1 MAEGNIV
8 DLAEWRKI
16 HCGEEPPQKVSTKA
30 INPNNKIT
38 FSSNEGKV
46 CGHLIMVD
54 GRLTF
59 EGNAD
64 ASAMVFFD
72 YLMNLWNVDKK

>member
-1 MAEGNIV
+1 MAEDNIV
-8 DLAEWRKI
+8 DINDYRMEEGTKLTVDA
-16 HCGEEPPQKVSTKA
+16 GE
-30 INPNNKIT
+30 INPANKIT
-38 FSSNEGKV
+38 FSDENGGE